1 MQPVMMTHITRLL
14 AEHDDGWVNPNADH
28 TWQERMDNRYK
39 GKPRKSNTLPPGTF
53 TLSPGQMVNTIKN
66 KSEDYGQASSR
77 LNQYINRQGRNLEGA
92 DRARMDNAKKA
103 LDQAYGVHNEQTAG
117 GILFNNDNATV
128 GYDEQEINPIEGDED
143 SPDSPFIG
151 VHGAVQRIIGSAE
164 LPVMSVPGV
173 HNFDDGPL
181 KTGIDE
187 GYVQVP
193 NVPVDDPG
201 VQAAVRLLETE

>member
-1 MQPVMMTHITRLL
+1 MVRITHTAAERLL

-39 GKPRKSNTLPPGTF
+39 GKPRKSNQLPPGTF
-53 TLSPGQMVNTIKN
+53 TQSPGQMVNTLKN
-66 KSEDYGQASSR
+66 KSEDYGQAASR

-103 LDQAYGVHNEQTAG
+103 LDQAYGVHTEQTAS

-128 GYDEQEINPIEGDED
+128 GYDEQEINPVDGDQD

-151 VHGAVQRIIGSAE
+151 VNGAVQRIISSAE

-187 GYVQVP
+187 DFVQVP

-201 VQAAVRLLETE
+201 VSAATRLSETE